1 MKNEIS
7 DMKKLLLP
15 ILFFLFQ
22 GLHAQHEDI
31 RINQLGYYPD
41 APKIAIII
49 DVPDE
54 SKFDII
60 DESGKIVYQGSLS
73 DEISWDKSGETVRRA
88 DFSRFKTPGKYRVR
102 VDEKA
107 SWPFEIRSDV
117 WRQVAVAL
125 MKSYYLQRA
134 TYELKE
140 EYAGIYKRPM
150 GHPDTMCILHPSTGK
165 SGILSAPGGWYDA
178 GDFGKYIVSA
188 GVTLGNF
195 MSLTE
200 LIPSVYPDKSVN
212 IPESGNGLSDM
223 LDEVIYELDWFKYM
237 QDEDGGVFVK
247 ITSEKY
253 PPMMFP
259 HNDPLDRNVYG
270 KSTASSLHFA
280 AVMSMAA
287 RLFNDYDPIWSE
299 DCQKR
304 GENAWKWAME
314 NNQVIFRN
322 PPGVLSGAYSNRDM
336 RDEFLWAAAELYT
349 TTKKNEYRQFLIDHK
364 DELWNMKD
372 SGWANVNGLAITSLA
387 IQSNGLPGEVK
398 SIIKE
403 SLLKWSDAL
412 IEDMNKSAYRIPEF
426 QLVWGSNG
434 FIGSTGLC
442 FVYAYK
448 VSGDRKYLNAAAE
461 VADYLLG
468 KNATG
473 YCFVT
478 GFGSKTVRNLHH
490 SVSIADGIEG
500 SLPGFIPGG
509 PNPSMQDAVT
519 SEHGEGARYESNLPA
534 KAYTDDV
541 LSYAS
546 NENDICYS
554 APVLSLIA
562 ALDYYLGDP
571 YPESWEKYYKFP
583 YKSD

>member
-1 MKNEIS
+1 
-7 DMKKLLLP
+7 MKKLLLP
-15 ILFFLFQ
+15 ILLFPYF

-31 RINQLGYYPD
+31 RINQLGYYPE
-41 APKIAIII
+41 APKIAIVI

-54 SKFDII
+54 SEFDII
-60 DESGKIVYQGSLS
+60 DETGKKVYQGFLS
-73 DEISWDKSGETVRRA
+73 NEISWEKSGDTVRRA
-88 DFSRFKTPGKYRVR
+88 DFSMFNTPGKYRVKAG
-102 VDEKA
+102 EKI
-107 SWPFEIRSDV
+107 SWSFEIRSDI

-140 EYAGIYKRPM
+140 EYAGIYTRPL

-195 MSLTE
+195 MSLKE
-200 LIPSVYPDKSVN
+200 LIPAVYPDGSVN
-212 IPESGNGLSDM
+212 IPESGNGLNDI
-223 LDEVIYELDWFKYM
+223 LDEVKYELNWFKFM
-237 QDEDGGVFVK
+237 QDDDGGVFVK

-259 HNDPLDRNVYG
+259 HTDPLERNVYG
-270 KSTASSLHFA
+270 KSTAATLHFA
-280 AVMSMAA
+280 AVMSMAS
-287 RLFNDYDPIWSE
+287 RLFGSFDPAWAA
-299 DCQKR
+299 DCLEKA
-304 GENAWKWAME
+304 EYAWTWATK

-349 TTKKNEYRQFLIDHK
+349 TTKKNEFKQYLIEHK
-364 DELWNMKD
+364 EEFWNMKD

-387 IQSNGLPGEVK
+387 IQTNGLPEELK

-412 IEDMNKSAYRIPEF
+412 IEDMNNSAYRIPEF

-442 FVYAYK
+442 FIYAYK
-448 VSGDRKYLNAAAE
+448 VSGDRRYLNAAAE
-461 VADYLLG
+461 VADYILG

-478 GFGSKTVRNLHH
+478 GFGSKTVKNLHH

-519 SEHGEGARYESNLPA
+519 SEHGEGARYKSNLPA

-562 ALDYYLGDP
+562 AIDFYLGEP
-571 YPESWEKYYKFP
+571 YPESWENYYNYP
-583 YKSD
+583 QLSGH